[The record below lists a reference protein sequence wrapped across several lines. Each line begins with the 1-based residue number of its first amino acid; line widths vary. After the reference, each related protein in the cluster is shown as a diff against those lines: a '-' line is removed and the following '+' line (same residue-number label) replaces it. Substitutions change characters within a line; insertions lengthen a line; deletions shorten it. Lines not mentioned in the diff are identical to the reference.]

1 MYVRRI
7 WPSHGGIR
15 SAFGQLEDMR
25 RDMRRLFEAVEGAS
39 QDFSGVYPPLNIT
52 QDADHFFVRAEL
64 AGVKLEDIE
73 LTAVRNKLAISGKR
87 EITEENAS
95 YHRREREGGTFS
107 RSVTLP
113 SEVDGERVEARYDNG
128 MLTVRLPK
136 SEEAKPRQIAIKTS

>member
-1 MYVRRI
+1 
-7 WPSHGGIR
+7 
-15 SAFGQLEDMR
+15 
-25 RDMRRLFEAVEGAS
+25 MRRLFEAVEGAS
-39 QDFSGVYPPLNIT
+39 RDYSGVYPPLNIT
-52 QDADHFFVRAEL
+52 QDTDNFFVRAEL

-73 LTAVRNKLAISGKR
+73 LSAVRNKLAISGKR

-128 MLTVRLPK
+128 MLTVVLPK
-136 SEEAKPRQIAIKTS
+136 AEEAKPRQIAIKTS